1 MAPDPAEELA
11 LWRYHLITEALHP
24 RLGSRERGVI
34 SCVQIRNP
42 LHLRLP
48 FWGTKRAP
56 GPGSYHPPQPSSRP
70 RRRAKYAPAS
80 PRLLTSSLVRI
91 DETLFFTVARVD
103 PSCCAI
109 SRLVQPSATMSS
121 TRCS

>member
-34 SCVQIRNP
+34 SCVQIRNR

-48 FWGTKRAP
+48 YLGTNRAP
-56 GPGSYHPPQPSSRP
+56 WPGS
-70 RRRAKYAPAS
+70 
-80 PRLLTSSLVRI
+80 
-91 DETLFFTVARVD
+91 
-103 PSCCAI
+103 
-109 SRLVQPSATMSS
+109 
-121 TRCS
+121 